1 MPLAGCSEC
10 PACVAGQEHLCRVP
24 RFPGLNRDGGCANF
38 VIIPHPRYLIRLD
51 GLDPL
56 MAAPLVC
63 SGLTTYSAL
72 KKLDANTRLK
82 QQPIV
87 VIGVIGAGGLG
98 LMSLQILKMVGG
110 MGAVVV
116 EIDPSRQQAAI
127 DGVPLQRSIP
137 VRQALPN

>member
-1 MPLAGCSEC
+1 
-10 PACVAGQEHLCRVP
+10 
-24 RFPGLNRDGGCANF
+24 
-38 VIIPHPRYLIRLD
+38 
-51 GLDPL
+51 

>member
-1 MPLAGCSEC
+1 
-10 PACVAGQEHLCRVP
+10 
-24 RFPGLNRDGGCANF
+24 
-38 VIIPHPRYLIRLD
+38 
-51 GLDPL
+51 

-87 VIGVIGAGGLG
+87 VIGAGGLG

>member
-1 MPLAGCSEC
+1 MAT
-10 PACVAGQEHLCRVP
+10 P
-24 RFPGLNRDGGCANF
+24 R
-38 VIIPHPRYLIRLD
+38 
-51 GLDPL
+51 
-56 MAAPLVC
+56 VC

-87 VIGVIGAGGLG
+87 VIGAGGLG